1 MRPMTSLAVE
11 NGVGKL
17 AANVRRMS
25 ARERER
31 GELPLPNLSLSDRK
45 VGQGLFVSRQERQE
59 SRFRGND
66 MAGIDARPAFF
77 PLSSIQNGGE
87 GRGEEVP
94 AIFTA
99 Q

>member
-1 MRPMTSLAVE
+1 MRPVTPLAAE

-45 VGQGLFVSRQERQE
+45 VGQGLIV
-59 SRFRGND
+59 FRPPHGL
-66 MAGIDARPAFF
+66 RPPPFEYCLR
-77 PLSSIQNGGE
+77 PTLS
-87 GRGEEVP
+87 V
-94 AIFTA
+94 
-99 Q
+99 